1 MRKLWLKYGGCSND
15 KIGLR
20 LIQLLI
26 LKTNMYKYD
35 ILEVFGGLNCTRHS
49 FE

>member
-1 MRKLWLKYGGCSND
+1 MRKLWLKYGGYSRD

-26 LKTNMYKYD
+26 QKNTYKYD
-35 ILEVFGGLNCTRHS
+35 IFEVFGGLNCTRHS